1 MFCSFTTPECCLSLE
16 EFKQK
21 VQEYASTRVRCMR
34 VFDSVSCREK
44 SADRHVVTCQQKLI
58 FWIDVT
64 SAGVGDAEDS
74 YCRIGKAVNTYIA
87 VEQER
92 LDTLMNV
99 YRSVCRPSGSLRR
112 RR

>member
-74 YCRIGKAVNTYIA
+74 TAA
-87 VEQER
+87 SAR
-92 LDTLMNV
+92 LSIRTPRLNRNAWT
-99 YRSVCRPSGSLRR
+99 RS
-112 RR
+112 